1 MWWPAATDSLAPA
14 PRNGRAHE
22 FAARI
27 RRDGLAP
34 FAGRGRTID
43 STADL
48 EDD

>member
-1 MWWPAATDSLAPA
+1 LFAARA
-14 PRNGRAHE
+14 RNGRAQE
-22 FAARI
+22 FAAPI

-34 FAGRGRTID
+34 LPGRGRTID